1 MEGCSGSSFVT
12 HIARGLLDC
21 HLPHTTSATF
31 NGELLKRP
39 NAMQAMQSLAPN
51 GVHGNDKGAA
61 LKEGDPNWWASFLHQ
76 LDSWAFS
83 LNKTVVVKADLH
95 SGNADISSCQAS

>member
-1 MEGCSGSSFVT
+1 M
-12 HIARGLLDC
+12 
-21 HLPHTTSATF
+21 
-31 NGELLKRP
+31 LKPRK
-39 NAMQAMQSLAPN
+39 ASKVMQAISSLAPN
-51 GVHGNDKGAA
+51 GVEGDDKGAA
-61 LKEGDPNWWASFLHQ
+61 LKRGDPNWWASFLHR